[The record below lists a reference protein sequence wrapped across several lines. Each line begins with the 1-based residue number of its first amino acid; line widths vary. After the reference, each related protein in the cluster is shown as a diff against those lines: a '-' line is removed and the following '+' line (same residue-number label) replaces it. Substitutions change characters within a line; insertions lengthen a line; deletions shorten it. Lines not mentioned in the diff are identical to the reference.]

1 MTDNYNRKQL
11 KTPEEQ
17 VAFEFGR
24 VLDLFR
30 KARARS
36 CTLKVFVDR
45 VNEAGKLGLSWVD
58 AIEFAA
64 ERHAI
69 GSEQLLHLERRA

>member
-1 MTDNYNRKQL
+1 MSDNYDRKPF

-24 VLDLFR
+24 VLDLFGR
-30 KARARS
+30 ARARS
-36 CTLKVFVDR
+36 CTVEVFVER
-45 VNEAGKLGLSWVD
+45 VNQAGKLGLTWID
-58 AIEFAA
+58 ALEFAA

-69 GSEQLLHLERRA
+69 GSEQLPHRKRRV